1 MLLALSA
8 SSVSP
13 LVYSHKTFEI
23 ALVARI
29 TLILKISNNLDRK
42 FNVLYRVTRGMCYV
56 H

>member
-8 SSVSP
+8 SVAFL
-13 LVYSHKTFEI
+13 LVYSHKMFEI
-23 ALVARI
+23 TLVARI
-29 TLILKISNNLDRK
+29 KLILKISNNLDRK